1 MAKENLYDLDPLM
14 IEGNLEDWVMDKC
27 EDWRDH
33 FESNYEQKFDEY
45 YRLWRGIWDPA
56 DKMRDS
62 ERSRIISPALQQAVE
77 SNVAELEEATFGRGK
92 WFDISDDMNDPN
104 RQDVQYLRNK
114 LTEDFEKTKVR
125 KAVAECLINAAVF
138 GTGMGEI
145 IIEEEKEMKPATQPI
160 MDGQLQAVG
169 VSIEDRVVVRLKPIM
184 PQNFL
189 IDPIATSVDDAMGV
203 AIDEFVSLHHVQM
216 LQEQGVYRE
225 TLVGTAAP
233 DTNLEPDQDLSIYT
247 DDKVRLTKYYGLV
260 PRDLLEQEVDD
271 VEGDSMYVEAVVVI
285 ANGGTLLKA
294 EANPYMMQDR
304 PVVAFPWDVVPS
316 RFWGRGV
323 CEKGYNSQKALDTE
337 IRARIDALALT
348 IHPMLAIDATRLP
361 RGAKPEIRPGKM
373 ILTNGDPR
381 EVLQPFNFGQVG
393 QVTFAQAAA
402 LQQMV
407 QQATGAVDSAGIAGQ
422 VNGEATAAGISMSL
436 GAIIKRHKRTLI
448 NFQQSFLLPFVKK
461 AAYRYMQFD
470 PDNYP
475 VADYK
480 FNASST
486 LGIIAREYEVTQ
498 LVQLLQTMKQDSPLY
513 PVLIQSIID
522 NMNLSNREELIASLQ
537 QASQP
542 NPQAQQMAQAAQ
554 QAQLQF
560 QQSQTAALTAQAQ
573 ESQARAQKYA
583 VEAQLAPQEL
593 EIEKIEAIT
602 RNLREGDQDD
612 KEFER
617 RLKVAQTLLKE
628 KEVASRANDSKRVP
642 TTSQPDQRSVQRPVQ
657 PAGNFGGEGQGFGGP
672 NSMSNVKKDSRLE
685 RAGVSGYNKPKR
697 TPNHPKEVS
706 RSGCQGRR
714 QS

>member
-1 MAKENLYDLDPLM
+1 MAEFTEVDPML
-14 IEGNLEDWVMDKC
+14 IEETLEDWVIQKC
-27 EDWRDH
+27 DNWRDH
-33 FESNYEQKFDEY
+33 YESNYEAKFEEY

-56 DKMRDS
+56 DSQRHS

-92 WFDISDDMNDPN
+92 WFDISDDINDQD
-104 RQDVQYLRNK
+104 RQDISYLRKK
-114 LTEDFEKTKVR
+114 LTEDFENTMVR
-125 KAVAECLINAAVF
+125 KSVAECLINAAVF
-138 GTGMGEI
+138 GTGIGEVVL
-145 IIEEEKEMKPATQPI
+145 EEVKEMAPATQPI
-160 MDGQLQAVG
+160 MEGQLQAVG
-169 VSIEDRVVVRLKPIM
+169 VNITDRVVVKLKPVL

-189 IDPIATSVDDAMGV
+189 IDPVATSVDDAMGV
-203 AIDEFVSLHHVQM
+203 AIDEFVSRHHVEL
-216 LQEQGVYRE
+216 LQEQGVYRDE
-225 TLVGTAAP
+225 PVGLAAP
-233 DTNLEPDQDLSIYT
+233 DTDLEPDQDLTIYN

-260 PRDLLEQEVDD
+260 PREALQEASGETID
-271 VEGDSMYVEAVVVI
+271 GDSMYVEAIVVI
-285 ANGGTLLKA
+285 ANGGVLLKA

-304 PVVAFPWDVVPS
+304 PVVAFPWDVVPG

-337 IRARIDALALT
+337 LRARIDALSLT

-393 QVTFAQAAA
+393 QITFAQAGA

-407 QQATGAVDSAGIAGQ
+407 QQATGAVDSAGISGQ

-448 NFQQSFLLPFVKK
+448 NFQQSFLMPFVRK
-461 AAYRYMQFD
+461 AAHRYMQFD

-480 FNASST
+480 FNATST

-498 LVQLLQTMKQDSPLY
+498 MVQLLQTMKQDSPLY

-522 NMNLSNREELIASLQ
+522 NMNLSNREELIMALQ

-542 NPQAQQMAQAAQ
+542 DPQAQQMAMAAQ
-554 QAQLQF
+554 QAQLAF
-560 QQSQTAALTAQAQ
+560 QQSQTDALNAQAA
-573 ESQARAQKYA
+573 ESQARSQKLII
-583 VEAQLAPQEL
+583 EAQLAPQEL
-593 EIEKIEAIT
+593 EIDKIEAIT

-617 RLKVAQTLLKE
+617 RLKVAETLLKE
-628 KEVASRANDSKRVP
+628 KQINQKGQSNANNQQGNGSTPQSNQPSVP
-642 TTSQPDQRSVQRPVQ
+642 AALRQV
-657 PAGNFGGEGQGFGGP
+657 GGTEPQGGGFGG
-672 NSMSNVKKDSRLE
+672 M
-685 RAGVSGYNKPKR
+685 G
-697 TPNHPKEVS
+697 
-706 RSGCQGRR
+706 Q
-714 QS
+714 

>member
-1 MAKENLYDLDPLM
+1 MAEELFEMDPLM
-14 IEGNLEDWVMDKC
+14 IEESIEDWVMTKV

-33 FESNYEQKFDEY
+33 FESNYEEKFDEY

-56 DKMRDS
+56 DTERKS

-92 WFDISDDMNDPN
+92 WFDISDDYNDKD
-104 RQDVQYLRNK
+104 RQDITYLRNK

-138 GTGMGEI
+138 GTGIGEI
-145 IIEEEKEMKPATQPI
+145 TIEEEKEMKPATQPI
-160 MDGQLQAVG
+160 MDGQMQAVG
-169 VSIEDRVVVRLKPIM
+169 VNIEDRVVVKLKPVM

-189 IDPIATSVDDAMGV
+189 IDPVATSVEDAMGV
-203 AIDEFVSLHHVQM
+203 AIDEFVSRHQVEL
-216 LQEQGVYRE
+216 LQEQGVYNE
-225 TLVGTAAP
+225 GYIGNAAS
-233 DTNLEPDQDLSIYT
+233 DRDLEPDQNLT
-247 DDKVRLTKYYGLV
+247 VFQDDKIRLTKYYGLV
-260 PRDLLEQEVDD
+260 PRAALEAAVDD
-271 VEGDSMYVEAVVVI
+271 DIEGDSMYVEAVVVI
-285 ANGGTLLKA
+285 ANGGILLKA

-304 PVVAFPWDVVPS
+304 PVVAFPWDVVPG

-361 RGAKPEIRPGKM
+361 RGSKPEIRPGKM

-448 NFQQSFLLPFVKK
+448 NFQQSFLLPFVTK
-461 AAYRYMQFD
+461 AAHRYMQFD

-475 VADYK
+475 VSDYK

-498 LVQLLQTMKQDSPLY
+498 MVQLLQTMQQDSPLY

-522 NMNLSNREELIASLQ
+522 NMNLSNREELIAALE

-542 NPQAQQMAQAAQ
+542 NPQAQQMAQAQQ
-554 QAQLQF
+554 QAQMEF
-560 QQSQTAALTAQAQ
+560 QMAQTAVLKAQ
-573 ESQARAQKYA
+573 EAESMARAQKYM
-583 VEAQLAPQEL
+583 VDAQMAPKEL
-593 EIEKIEAIT
+593 ELDLMRVAT
-602 RNLREGDQDD
+602 NNLENGVDD
-612 KEFER
+612 DIEFER
-617 RLKVAQTLLKE
+617 RLKIAQIALKERDLNIKEGAMNGLNATRAAPVAQP
-628 KEVASRANDSKRVP
+628 ANQQPQQP
-642 TTSQPDQRSVQRPVQ
+642 TPPVQ
-657 PAGNFGGEGQGFGGP
+657 NFGRQGGNFGGQGQ
-672 NSMSNVKKDSRLE
+672 
-685 RAGVSGYNKPKR
+685 
-697 TPNHPKEVS
+697 
-706 RSGCQGRR
+706 
-714 QS
+714 